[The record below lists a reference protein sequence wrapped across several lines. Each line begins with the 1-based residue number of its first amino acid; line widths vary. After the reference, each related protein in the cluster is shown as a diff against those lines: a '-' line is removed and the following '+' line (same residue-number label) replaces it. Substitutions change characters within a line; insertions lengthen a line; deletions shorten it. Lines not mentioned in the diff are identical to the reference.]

1 MTRAP
6 GGGERRHLAALAISL
21 TFCVVGAAATW
32 MLGDRVAAD
41 AVAHGVALPGEIT
54 HRGLTIQR
62 AALRRDDA
70 LLLYGSSE
78 IARQSSFRATE
89 FFSAAPTGF
98 RVIGVAARGMPL
110 IITAYNLAALTPEL
124 RGRPVALS
132 ISHGFFQHDY
142 KDGEEAPYLGTFSRL
157 HASRIAFTS
166 EMQPALRQRVAE
178 QLLEQD
184 SALAGEP
191 LLFRALRGVARGTFG
206 ERLVV
211 AALLP
216 MGRLQLATRELQD
229 RLRVI
234 RALGLS
240 ADALNPIT
248 PARPDWVA
256 LGDSAEREA
265 RAMSTNNP
273 FGFDDRFWISFGA
286 VLLQERG
293 SRNDAEWTR
302 GIATAEA
309 WEDLDLALDIL
320 TSAGARPLLLSF
332 PYKGAY
338 ADVQGTTPAGRRV
351 YYDSLHAHAARA
363 GVPVRDFAEFER
375 DRWFTRDHTG
385 HPSPKGWIFYDQ
397 ALDEFFHAPAP

>member
-1 MTRAP
+1 VPAR
-6 GGGERRHLAALAISL
+6 GERRHLAALATSL
-21 TFCVVGAAATW
+21 TFLVAIAAATW
-32 MLGDRVAAD
+32 MLGDRVAAG

-89 FFSAAPTGF
+89 FFRDAPTGF
-98 RVIGVAARGMPL
+98 RVVGVAARGMPL
-110 IITAYNLAALTPEL
+110 IITAYNLAALAPEL

-157 HASRIAFTS
+157 HASRIAFAPGL
-166 EMQPALRQRVAE
+166 ERALRQRVAE
-178 QLLEQD
+178 RMLERD

-191 LLFRALRGVARGTFG
+191 LLFRALRGVARQTFK
-206 ERLVV
+206 ERLAV

-216 MGRLQLATRELQD
+216 MGRMQLATRELQD

-234 RALGLS
+234 RAVGLS
-240 ADALNPIT
+240 VDTRGRLT
-248 PARPDWVA
+248 PARPDWMS
-256 LGDSAEREA
+256 LRDSAERESK
-265 RAMSTNNP
+265 AMATNNP
-273 FGFDDRFWISFGA
+273 FGFDDQFWRSFGT

-293 SRNDAEWTR
+293 SRTDAEWTR

-338 ADVQGTTPAGRRV
+338 ADVQGTTAAARRV
-351 YYDSLHAHAARA
+351 YYDSLRAHAARA
-363 GVPVRDFAEFER
+363 RVPVRDFAEFER